1 MTGIIYIG
9 CAQRRTTSTRR
20 DESNVQTERYQS
32 KRHEIVMDTVGSDES
47 FARARPPPGP
57 AAHACAGAAGGQR
70 VTGRAVS
77 ATNRTRT
84 HPRPGPH
91 AQRPQFTHLPHT
103 GGGARSA
110 GVEPQLPD
118 TNRDGERRSGS
129 QLTRRRRTRRCQ
141 RSWSY
146 SWSSSSSSF
155 FSRPRGLRAVWPRRS
170 QLRA

>member
-1 MTGIIYIG
+1 MHNDERRRRVETSRTG
-9 CAQRRTTSTRR
+9 STDDLNINRNGR
-20 DESNVQTERYQS
+20 
-32 KRHEIVMDTVGSDES
+32 KLLWIPSDPMKALR
-47 FARARPPPGP
+47 ARAPPGP

>member
-1 MTGIIYIG
+1 MHNDE
-9 CAQRRTTSTRR
+9 RRRRVETSRTFNRI
-20 DESNVQTERYQS
+20 YQS

-47 FARARPPPGP
+47 FARAR
-57 AAHACAGAAGGQR
+57 AAGPGGAR
-70 VTGRAVS
+70 VRRGRRRPACR
-77 ATNRTRT
+77 TQGERFPLRNRTRT